1 MNMCGNQPPINVKS
15 TTPALGLP
23 SIRLRHRKILHVLG
37 LSADFL
43 VDKDK
48 WINRERQ
55 RWAALLNVP
64 MAHEQPPSFPPKT
77 LPIMRTLAAMLEID
91 CGRQDR
97 LVCALDALW
106 QEFFVK
112 HTATHEPSELK
123 RVLEGAIGGS
133 ESINEILTRASS
145 DEEWGGKKA
154 LKRHTDD
161 AFENGAFGVPW
172 MICTRADGKTESFFG
187 VDHLGQVAAFLGL
200 EKPTAS
206 GWKALL

>member
-1 MNMCGNQPPINVKS
+1 MNMCGNQPPINVKN
-15 TTPALGLP
+15 
-23 SIRLRHRKILHVLG
+23 
-37 LSADFL
+37 
-43 VDKDK
+43 KDK

-133 ESINEILTRASS
+133 ESIDEILTRASS